1 MVNSRRHNKLV
12 SRIKFLEDNLLPAVK
27 INGNYT
33 KKESDLIRSYIL
45 LSHAEIES
53 YFEDV
58 AISKAQKSLLNWKN
72 NRTKSNCLLSI
83 MSFCSDEL
91 NWEKAKK
98 IKKEK
103 LDYRVNRVVGFFIEK
118 LSNNHGI
125 KSENIK
131 GILLP
136 IGIEIDQIDDTWL
149 STMDSFGAQRGL
161 IAHSTISAQ
170 QQIDLVSNKNNIN
183 NNILR
188 IIKDLDLLIKGLK

>member
-91 NWEKAKK
+91 N
-98 IKKEK
+98 
-103 LDYRVNRVVGFFIEK
+103 
-118 LSNNHGI
+118 
-125 KSENIK
+125 
-131 GILLP
+131 
-136 IGIEIDQIDDTWL
+136 
-149 STMDSFGAQRGL
+149 
-161 IAHSTISAQ
+161 
-170 QQIDLVSNKNNIN
+170 
-183 NNILR
+183 
-188 IIKDLDLLIKGLK
+188 